1 MNPVINSSC
10 ENNNKLNYLS
20 ERILKKIKTDRAANF
35 QAGAKVGTRAEIIES
50 YLNEIVEEEK
60 IIISQKEV
68 SRLAREIYEDSYS
81 FGPISFLINNDH
93 ITEIM
98 INNFDEVY
106 IEENDVI
113 KKTGIIFRDNNHIK
127 NLVDK
132 ILSPLGLRV
141 DESSPMVDAR
151 LKDGS
156 RINVVLSPVTVND
169 VVVTIRKFK
178 KNIMGIDSLKKEG
191 TINDE
196 IANFIE
202 VCVRSKL
209 NIIVSG
215 ATSTGKTTFLNVIS
229 NYIYPSERIV
239 TIEETLELSLNLPHV
254 IKLESRPP
262 NIEGKGEITI
272 RDLVRNSLRMRPDRI
287 IVGEIRGVEAV
298 DVLQAMNTGHSGS
311 MTTVHSNSPEDMIS
325 RLETMILMSGLNLD
339 PATARRMIASSID
352 MIIHLGRLKN
362 GKRILLNISEVV
374 NKSESM
380 GSSTTLEVKDI
391 FKYKVHNSIKDIK
404 GKDSRV
410 DDSGGYS
417 VGRYDDCVKNN
428 GKRDNSWKNDSEIMH
443 DSIDDDGSETMQGS
457 IDYTGYIPEFLNKI
471 KDSGLDFDFGDKNNE

>member
-1 MNPVINSSC
+1 MSFINSTC
-10 ENNNKLNYLS
+10 NDIDALNYLS
-20 ERILKKIKTDRAANF
+20 AKILKKIKTEDLSIFLPEARMDVIDRF
-35 QAGAKVGTRAEIIES
+35 LK
-50 YLNEIVEEEK
+50 EIVEEEK

-81 FGPISFLINNDH
+81 FGPISFLINDDR

-106 IEENDVI
+106 IEEEDAL
-113 KKTGIIFRDNNHIK
+113 KKTKIFFRDNNHIK

-132 ILSPLGLRV
+132 ILSPLGLRL

-151 LKDGS
+151 LKNGS
-156 RINVVLSPVTVND
+156 RINIVLCPVTVND

-178 KNIMGIDSLKKEG
+178 RNIMDIDSLKKEG
-191 TINDE
+191 TINNK
-196 IANFIE
+196 IAGFIE
-202 VCVRSKL
+202 TCVKSKL

-229 NYIYPSERIV
+229 NFIQPYERIV
-239 TIEETLELSLNLPHV
+239 TIEETLELNLNLPHV

-287 IVGEIRGVEAV
+287 IVGEIRGAEAV

-311 MTTVHSNSPEDMIS
+311 MTTVHSNSPKDLVS

-339 PATARRMIASSID
+339 PSTARRMMASSID
-352 MIIHLGRLKN
+352 MIIHLGKLKN
-362 GKRILLNISEVV
+362 GKRILLKISELI
-374 NKSESM
+374 NKSESI
-380 GSSTTLEVKDI
+380 GGSTTLEVKDI
-391 FKYKVHNSIKDIK
+391 YKYRAHNIEANNNKLP
-404 GKDSRV
+404 
-410 DDSGGYS
+410 GGS
-417 VGRYDDCVKNN
+417 
-428 GKRDNSWKNDSEIMH
+428 
-443 DSIDDDGSETMQGS
+443 T
-457 IDYTGYIPEFLNKI
+457 DYTGYIPVFMDKI
-471 KDSGLDFDFGDKNNE
+471 KNHGFNFNFGDDNEI

>member
-1 MNPVINSSC
+1 MSFINPACDDIDA
-10 ENNNKLNYLS
+10 LNYLS
-20 ERILKKIKTDRAANF
+20 AKILKKIKTGDLGNFLPEARMDVIDRF
-35 QAGAKVGTRAEIIES
+35 LK
-50 YLNEIVEEEK
+50 EIVEEDK

-81 FGPISFLINNDH
+81 FGPISFLINDDR

-106 IEENDVI
+106 IEEDDAI
-113 KKTGIIFRDNNHIK
+113 KKTKIIFRDNNHIK

-132 ILSPLGLRV
+132 ILSPLGLRL

-151 LKDGS
+151 LKNGS
-156 RINVVLSPVTVND
+156 RINVVLCPVTVND

-178 KNIMGIDSLKKEG
+178 RNIMDIDSLKKEG
-191 TINDE
+191 TINNK
-196 IANFIE
+196 IAGFIE
-202 VCVRSKL
+202 TCVKSKL

-229 NYIYPSERIV
+229 NFIQSYERIV
-239 TIEETLELSLNLPHV
+239 TIEETLELNLNLPHV

-287 IVGEIRGVEAV
+287 IVGEIRGAEAV

-311 MTTVHSNSPEDMIS
+311 MTTVHSNSPKDLVS

-339 PATARRMIASSID
+339 PSTARRMMASSID
-352 MIIHLGRLKN
+352 MIIHLGKLQN
-362 GKRILLNISEVV
+362 GKRILLKISELI

-380 GSSTTLEVKDI
+380 GGSTTLEVKDI
-391 FKYKVHNSIKDIK
+391 YKYLSHNIEANNDKLP
-404 GKDSRV
+404 
-410 DDSGGYS
+410 GGS
-417 VGRYDDCVKNN
+417 
-428 GKRDNSWKNDSEIMH
+428 
-443 DSIDDDGSETMQGS
+443 T
-457 IDYTGYIPEFLNKI
+457 DYTGYIPAFMDKI
-471 KDSGLDFDFGDKNNE
+471 KNYGFNFNFGDENEI

>member
-1 MNPVINSSC
+1 MSFINPACDDIDA
-10 ENNNKLNYLS
+10 LNYLS
-20 ERILKKIKTDRAANF
+20 AKILKKIKTGDLGNFLPEARMDVIDRF
-35 QAGAKVGTRAEIIES
+35 LK
-50 YLNEIVEEEK
+50 EIVEEDK

-81 FGPISFLINNDH
+81 FGPISFLINDDR

-106 IEENDVI
+106 IEEDDAI
-113 KKTGIIFRDNNHIK
+113 KKTKIIFRDNNHIK

-132 ILSPLGLRV
+132 ILSPLGLRL

-151 LKDGS
+151 LKNGS
-156 RINVVLSPVTVND
+156 RINVVLCPVTVND

-178 KNIMGIDSLKKEG
+178 RNIMDIDSLKKEG
-191 TINDE
+191 TINNK
-196 IANFIE
+196 IAGFIE
-202 VCVRSKL
+202 TCVKSKL

-229 NYIYPSERIV
+229 NFIQSYERIV
-239 TIEETLELSLNLPHV
+239 TIEETLELNLNLPHV

-287 IVGEIRGVEAV
+287 IVGEIRGAEAV

-311 MTTVHSNSPEDMIS
+311 MTTVHSNSPKDLVS

-339 PATARRMIASSID
+339 PSTARRMMASSID
-352 MIIHLGRLKN
+352 MIIHLGKLQN
-362 GKRILLNISEVV
+362 GKRILLKISELI

-380 GSSTTLEVKDI
+380 GGSTTLEVKDI
-391 FKYKVHNSIKDIK
+391 YKYLSHNIEANNDKLP
-404 GKDSRV
+404 
-410 DDSGGYS
+410 GGS
-417 VGRYDDCVKNN
+417 
-428 GKRDNSWKNDSEIMH
+428 
-443 DSIDDDGSETMQGS
+443 T
-457 IDYTGYIPEFLNKI
+457 DYTGYIPAFMDKI
-471 KDSGLDFDFGDKNNE
+471 KNHGFNFNFGDENEI